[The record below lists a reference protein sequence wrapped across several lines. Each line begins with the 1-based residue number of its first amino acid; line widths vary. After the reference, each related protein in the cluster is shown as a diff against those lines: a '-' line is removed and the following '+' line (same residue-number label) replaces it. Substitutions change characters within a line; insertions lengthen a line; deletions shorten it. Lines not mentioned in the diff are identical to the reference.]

1 MLDTSGLLRWSASG
15 AMALALVA
23 NAHVLNAYA
32 ADPIKV
38 GVVTP
43 LSGAYAPIGKQVR
56 WGAELAVKEIN
67 AAGGV
72 KGRPFELLFED
83 EEANPPVAV
92 RKSEK
97 LLQQDK
103 VDLLTGTVNSGS
115 TLAVGQLAE
124 RNDRILIT
132 TVSYA
137 PTITGAQCSP
147 NVFRVNANAFMQ
159 SNALTAWLAKNV
171 SGKRYFFIG
180 PDYEMGRST
189 IGAFQDD
196 IKRLG
201 GTDVGSTFPPLGAKD
216 FTQYIGQ
223 IRAARPDVIMT
234 ATAGNDTV
242 RLLTQ
247 LKEYGILSDK
257 LTLAGAAGA
266 VTQENI
272 GAMGGAGDGFLS
284 AAGYSTDI
292 DTSANKRFVA
302 AFKKEFQSD
311 PDLFGADTYGL
322 FYLLKQAIEK
332 AGGTDTAKLRAA
344 MEDASWETPQ
354 GSKKIRKGDHQ
365 AVVDMVVVKV
375 KGNDFQ
381 TVGKVAGEEAV
392 GPDKCDRF

>member
-1 MLDTSGLLRWSASG
+1 MERTLFLTRAASIAAALMLAGS
-15 AMALALVA
+15 
-23 NAHVLNAYA
+23 AYA
-32 ADPIKV
+32 AEPVKV

-43 LSGAYAPIGKQVR
+43 LSGTYAPIGKQVR

-67 AAGGV
+67 DLGGV
-72 KGRPFELLFED
+72 NGRPFELLFED

-92 RKSEK
+92 RKAEK

-115 TLAVGQLAE
+115 TLAVGQVAE
-124 RNDRILIT
+124 RNDRILVT

-137 PTITGAQCSP
+137 TSITGSQCSP

-159 SNALTAWLAKNV
+159 STALTSWLTKNV
-171 SGKRYFFIG
+171 AGKRYYFIG

-201 GTDVGSTFPPLGAKD
+201 GTDVGSAYPPLGAKD
-216 FTQYIGQ
+216 YTPYVGQ

-247 LKEYGILSDK
+247 LKEYGLLSDK

-272 GAMGGAGDGFLS
+272 GAMSGAGEGFLS

-292 DTSANKRFVA
+292 DTPANKKFVA
-302 AFKKEFQSD
+302 TFKQANQVD

-322 FYLLKQAIEK
+322 FSLFKQAIEK
-332 AGGTDTAKLRAA
+332 AGSTDTAKLRAA
-344 MEDASWETPQ
+344 MEDASWQTPQ
-354 GSKKIRKGDHQ
+354 GTKKIRKGDHQ
-365 AVVDMVVVKV
+365 AVVEMVVVQV
-375 KGNDFQ
+375 KGNDFR
-381 TVGKVAGEEAV
+381 TVGKVPGEDAV
-392 GPDKCDRF
+392 GPDKCEKF

>member
-1 MLDTSGLLRWSASG
+1 MREKIMLLHLCVPA
-15 AMALALVA
+15 ALAIAFAAQA
-23 NAHVLNAYA
+23 NA

-43 LSGAYAPIGKQVR
+43 LSGTYAQIGKQVR

-92 RKSEK
+92 RKAEK
-97 LLQQDK
+97 LIQQDK

-124 RNDRILIT
+124 RNNRILVT

-137 PTITGAQCSP
+137 PSITGAQCSP

-159 SNALTAWLAKNV
+159 SNALTAWLTKSA

-189 IGAFQDD
+189 ISAFQDD

-201 GTDVGSTFPPLGAKD
+201 GNDVGSTFAPLGAKD
-216 FTQYIGQ
+216 YTQYIGQ

-234 ATAGNDTV
+234 AMAGNDTV

-247 LKEYGILSDK
+247 LKEYGIINEK

-272 GAMGGAGDGFLS
+272 GAMSGAGEGFLS
-284 AAGYSTDI
+284 AAGYAIDI
-292 DTSANKRFVA
+292 DTPANKKFVA

-322 FYLLKQAIEK
+322 FHLFRQAIEK
-332 AGGTDTAKLRAA
+332 AGSTETDKVRAA
-344 MEDASWETPQ
+344 MEDATWETPQ
-354 GSKKIRKGDHQ
+354 GTKTMRKGDHQ

-375 KGNDFQ
+375 KGSDFA
-381 TVGKVAGEEAV
+381 TVGKVPGTEAV
-392 GPDKCDRF
+392 GPDKCERF

>member
-1 MLDTSGLLRWSASG
+1 MKKSITCGST
-15 AMALALVA
+15 ALAALTLAFASNV
-23 NAHVLNAYA
+23 YA

-43 LSGAYAPIGKQVR
+43 LSGSYAPIGKQVR

-72 KGRPFELLFED
+72 NGRPFELLLED

-92 RKSEK
+92 QKSEK

-124 RNDRILIT
+124 RNERILVT

-137 PTITGAQCSP
+137 PSITGAQCNA

-159 SNALTAWLAKNV
+159 SSALTNWLAKNI

-189 IGAFQDD
+189 ISAFQDD

-201 GTDVGSTFPPLGAKD
+201 AIDTGSSFPPLGAKD
-216 FTQYIGQ
+216 FSSYMGQ

-247 LKEYGILSDK
+247 LKEFGILSDK

-266 VTQENI
+266 VTQQNI
-272 GAMGGAGDGFLS
+272 GAMGGAGEGFLS
-284 AAGYSTDI
+284 AAGYSIDI
-292 DTSANKRFVA
+292 DTPANKKFVA
-302 AFKKEFQSD
+302 AFKQSFQSD

-322 FYLLKQAIEK
+322 FYLFKQAIEK
-332 AGGTDTAKLRAA
+332 AGGTDTKKLRAA
-344 MEDASWETPQ
+344 MEDATWDTPQ
-354 GSKKIRKGDHQ
+354 GIKKMRKADHQ
-365 AVVDMVVVKV
+365 AIVDMVVVKV
-375 KGNDFQ
+375 TGNDFK
-381 TVGKVAGEEAV
+381 TVGKVPGADAV
-392 GPDKCDRF
+392 GPDNCKKF

>member
-1 MLDTSGLLRWSASG
+1 MERTLFLTRAGAIAAALMLAGS
-15 AMALALVA
+15 
-23 NAHVLNAYA
+23 AYA
-32 ADPIKV
+32 AEPVKV

-43 LSGAYAPIGKQVR
+43 LSGTYAPIGKQVR

-67 AAGGV
+67 GSGGV
-72 KGRPFELLFED
+72 NGRPFELLFED

-92 RKSEK
+92 RKAEK

-115 TLAVGQLAE
+115 TLAVGQVAE
-124 RNDRILIT
+124 RNDRILVT

-137 PTITGAQCSP
+137 PSITGTQCSP

-159 SNALTAWLAKNV
+159 STALTSWLTKNV
-171 SGKRYFFIG
+171 AGKRYFFIG

-201 GTDVGSTFPPLGAKD
+201 GADVGSAYPPLGAKD
-216 FTQYIGQ
+216 YTPYVGQ

-247 LKEYGILSDK
+247 LKEYGLLSDK

-272 GAMGGAGDGFLS
+272 GAMGGAGEGFLS

-292 DTSANKRFVA
+292 DTPANKTFVA
-302 AFKKEFQSD
+302 TFKQANQVD

-322 FYLLKQAIEK
+322 FSLFKQAIEK
-332 AGGTDTAKLRAA
+332 AGSTETSKLRAA
-344 MEDASWETPQ
+344 MEDASWQTPQ
-354 GSKKIRKGDHQ
+354 GTKKIRKGDHQ
-365 AVVDMVVVKV
+365 AVVDMVVVQV
-375 KGNDFQ
+375 KGNDFR
-381 TVGKVAGEEAV
+381 TVGKVPGEDAV
-392 GPDKCDRF
+392 GPDKCEKF

>member
-1 MLDTSGLLRWSASG
+1 MERTLFLTRAGAIAAALLAG
-15 AMALALVA
+15 G
-23 NAHVLNAYA
+23 AYA
-32 ADPIKV
+32 AEPVKV

-43 LSGAYAPIGKQVR
+43 LSGTYAPIGKQVR

-67 AAGGV
+67 GSDGV
-72 KGRPFELLFED
+72 SGRPFELLFED

-92 RKSEK
+92 RKAEK
-97 LLQQDK
+97 LLQQDR

-115 TLAVGQLAE
+115 TLAVGQVAE
-124 RNDRILIT
+124 RNDRILVT

-137 PTITGAQCSP
+137 PSITGAQCSP

-159 SNALTAWLAKNV
+159 STALTSWLTKNV
-171 SGKRYFFIG
+171 AGKRYFFIG

-201 GTDVGSTFPPLGAKD
+201 GTDVGSAYPPLGAKD
-216 FTQYIGQ
+216 YTPYVGQ

-247 LKEYGILSDK
+247 LKEYGLLSDK

-272 GAMGGAGDGFLS
+272 GAMGGAGEGFLS

-292 DTSANKRFVA
+292 DTPANKKFVA
-302 AFKKEFQSD
+302 TFKQANQVD

-322 FYLLKQAIEK
+322 FHLFKQAIEK
-332 AGGTDTAKLRAA
+332 AGSTDTTKLRAA
-344 MEDASWETPQ
+344 MEDASWQTPQ
-354 GSKKIRKGDHQ
+354 GTKKIRKGDHQ
-365 AVVDMVVVKV
+365 AVVDMVVVQV
-375 KGNDFQ
+375 KGSDFR
-381 TVGKVAGEEAV
+381 TVGKVPGEDAV
-392 GPDKCDRF
+392 GPDKCEKF

>member
-1 MLDTSGLLRWSASG
+1 MSKIATIAKLGVAGAFMLAP
-15 AMALALVA
+15 APAQ
-23 NAHVLNAYA
+23 A

-43 LSGAYAPIGKQVR
+43 LSGTYAPIGKQVR

-72 KGRPFELLFED
+72 NGRPFELLFED

-92 RKSEK
+92 RKAEK

-115 TLAVGQLAE
+115 TLAVGQVAD
-124 RNDRILIT
+124 RNDRILVT

-137 PTITGAQCSP
+137 PSITGAQCSA
-147 NVFRVNANAFMQ
+147 NVFRVNANAYMQ
-159 SNALTAWLAKNV
+159 SNALTSWLIKNAP
-171 SGKRYFFIG
+171 GKRYFFIG

-189 IGAFQDD
+189 ISAFQDD
-196 IKRLG
+196 VKRLG
-201 GTDVGSTFPPLGAKD
+201 GTDVGATFPPLGAKD
-216 FTQYIGQ
+216 FTPYVGQ

-247 LKEYGILSDK
+247 LKEYGILNDK

-266 VTQENI
+266 VTQENL
-272 GAMGGAGDGFLS
+272 GAMGGAGEGFLS

-292 DTSANKRFVA
+292 DTPANKKFVPT
-302 AFKKEFQSD
+302 FKKEFQHD
-311 PDLFGADTYGL
+311 PDLFAADTYGL
-322 FYLLKQAIEK
+322 FYLFKQAIEK
-332 AGGTDTAKLRAA
+332 AGSTDTAKVRTV
-344 MEDASWETPQ
+344 MEDAAWETPQ
-354 GSKKIRKGDHQ
+354 GTKKIRKGDHQ
-365 AVVDMVVVKV
+365 AVVDMVIVKV
-375 KGNDFQ
+375 RGTDFQ
-381 TVGKVAGEEAV
+381 TVGKVPGEEAV
-392 GPDKCDRF
+392 GPDNCQKF

>member
-1 MLDTSGLLRWSASG
+1 MKKTTLCDTTAIAALT
-15 AMALALVA
+15 LALVS
-23 NAHVLNAYA
+23 NVYA

-43 LSGAYAPIGKQVR
+43 LSGSYAPIGKQVR

-72 KGRPFELLFED
+72 NGRPFELLFED

-103 VDLLTGTVNSGS
+103 VDFLTGTVNSGS

-124 RNDRILIT
+124 RNDRILVT

-137 PTITGAQCSP
+137 PSITGAQCNA

-159 SNALTAWLAKNV
+159 SNALTNWLTKNV
-171 SGKRYFFIG
+171 PGKRYFFIG

-189 IGAFQDD
+189 ISAFQKDVA
-196 IKRLG
+196 RLG
-201 GTDVGSTFPPLGAKD
+201 GSDTGSTFPPLGAKD
-216 FTQYIGQ
+216 FSSYIGQ

-242 RLLTQ
+242 RLLTT
-247 LKEYGILSDK
+247 LKEYGILNDK

-272 GAMGGAGDGFLS
+272 AAMAGAGDGFLS
-284 AAGYSTDI
+284 SAGYSTDI
-292 DTSANKRFVA
+292 DTPDNKKFVA
-302 AFKKEFQSD
+302 AFKKEFQAD

-322 FYLLKQAIEK
+322 FFLFKQAIEK
-332 AGGTDTAKLRAA
+332 AGGTTDTAKLRAA
-344 MEDASWETPQ
+344 MEDASWNTPQ
-354 GSKKIRKGDHQ
+354 GKKTMRKGDHQ
-365 AVVDMVVVKV
+365 AVVDMLVVKV
-375 KGNDFQ
+375 TGNDFA
-381 TVGKVAGEEAV
+381 TVGKVPGEEAV
-392 GPDKCDRF
+392 GPDNCDKF

>member
-1 MLDTSGLLRWSASG
+1 MLKPISLAAALTA
-15 AMALALVA
+15 ALACS
-23 NAHVLNAYA
+23 AHAQGA
-32 ADPIKV
+32 IKV

-43 LSGAYAPIGKQVR
+43 LSGTYAPIGKQVR

-72 KGRPFELLFED
+72 AGRKFELLFED

-92 RKSEK
+92 RKAEK

-103 VDLLTGTVNSGS
+103 ADLLTGTVNSGS

-124 RNDRILIT
+124 RNDRILVT

-137 PTITGAQCSP
+137 TSITGAQCSP
-147 NVFRVNANAFMQ
+147 NVFRVNANAFQQ
-159 SNALTAWLAKNV
+159 SAALTAWLTKNV
-171 SGKRYFFIG
+171 PGKKYFFVG

-189 IGAFQDD
+189 ITAFQND

-201 GTDVGSTFPPLGAKD
+201 GADVGSTFPPLGAKD
-216 FTQYIGQ
+216 FSTYLGP
-223 IRAARPDVIMT
+223 IRAAQPDVIIT

-242 RLLTQ
+242 RLLSQ
-247 LKEYGILSDK
+247 FKEYGMLNDK

-272 GAMGGAGDGFLS
+272 GAMGGAGEGFLS
-284 AAGYSTDI
+284 AAGYSADI
-292 DTSANKRFVA
+292 DTPANKAFVA
-302 AFKKEFQSD
+302 AFKKEYQTE

-322 FYLLKQAIEK
+322 FFLFKKAIEK

-344 MEDASWETPQ
+344 MEDMSWDTPQ
-354 GSKKIRKGDHQ
+354 GVKTVRKGDHQ
-365 AVVDMVVVKV
+365 AVVDMVIVKVVK
-375 KGNDFQ
+375 NDFK
-381 TVGKVAGEEAV
+381 TVGRVNGADAV
-392 GPDKCDRF
+392 GPDTCERF

>member
-1 MLDTSGLLRWSASG
+1 MSRKSQLLSFCA
-15 AMALALVA
+15 AVA
-23 NAHVLNAYA
+23 ITA
-32 ADPIKV
+32 AFSTPSQAQSNEPIKV

-43 LSGAYAPIGKQVR
+43 LSGTYAPIGKQVR

-72 KGRPFELLFED
+72 AGRKFELLFED

-124 RNDRILIT
+124 RNNRILVT

-137 PTITGAQCSP
+137 TSITGAQCNP

-159 SNALTAWLAKNV
+159 SNALTAWLTKNV
-171 SGKRYFFIG
+171 SGKRYFFLG

-189 IGAFQDD
+189 ISAFQDD

-201 GTDVGSTFPPLGAKD
+201 AQDVGSTFPPLGAKD
-216 FTQYIGQ
+216 FSQYMGQ

-247 LKEYGILSDK
+247 LKEYGILNNK
-257 LTLAGAAGA
+257 LTMAGAAGA

-272 GAMGGAGDGFLS
+272 AAMSGAGEGFLS
-284 AAGYSTDI
+284 AAGYSIDI
-292 DTSANKRFVA
+292 NTPANKKFVA
-302 AFKKEFQSD
+302 AFKKEFNTD

-322 FYLLKQAIEK
+322 FYLFKQAIEK

-354 GSKKIRKGDHQ
+354 GKKTMRKGDHQ

-381 TVGKVAGEEAV
+381 TVGTVAGDVAV
-392 GPDKCDRF
+392 GPDKCEKF

>member
-1 MLDTSGLLRWSASG
+1 MSRSKPMTRW
-15 AMALALVA
+15 MTTALAFAFAGL
-23 NAHVLNAYA
+23 AHA

-43 LSGAYAPIGKQVR
+43 LSGSYAPIGKQVR
-56 WGAELAVKEIN
+56 LGAELAVKEIN

-72 KGRPFELLFED
+72 NGRPFELLFED
-83 EEANPPVAV
+83 EEANPSVAV
-92 RKSEK
+92 RKAEK

-115 TLAVGQLAE
+115 TLAVGQIAE
-124 RNDRILIT
+124 RNDRILVT

-137 PTITGAQCSP
+137 PSITGAQCSP

-159 SNALTAWLAKNV
+159 SSALTSWLIKNV
-171 SGKRYFFIG
+171 PGKRYFFIG

-189 IGAFQDD
+189 IAAFQAD

-201 GTDVGSTFPPLGAKD
+201 GTDTGSSFPPLGAKD
-216 FTQYIGQ
+216 FTPYIGQ

-247 LKEYGILSDK
+247 LKEYGILASHPH
-257 LTLAGAAGA
+257 LAGAAGA

-272 GAMGGAGDGFLS
+272 GAMAGAAEGFLS
-284 AAGYSTDI
+284 AAGYAIDI
-292 DTSANKRFVA
+292 DTPANKKFVA
-302 AFKKEFQSD
+302 AFKKEFQTE

-322 FYLLKQAIEK
+322 FYLFKQAIEK

-354 GSKKIRKGDHQ
+354 GMKTMRKGDHQ
-365 AVVDMVVVKV
+365 AIVDMVVVQV
-375 KGNDFQ
+375 KGDGFR
-381 TVGKVAGEEAV
+381 TVGRVPGNEAV
-392 GPDKCDRF
+392 GPDNCDRF

>member
-1 MLDTSGLLRWSASG
+1 MERTLFLTRAGAIAAALLAG
-15 AMALALVA
+15 G
-23 NAHVLNAYA
+23 AYA
-32 ADPIKV
+32 AEPVKV

-43 LSGAYAPIGKQVR
+43 LSGTYAPIGKQVR

-67 AAGGV
+67 GSGGV
-72 KGRPFELLFED
+72 SGRPFELLFED

-92 RKSEK
+92 RKAEK

-115 TLAVGQLAE
+115 TLAVGQVAE
-124 RNDRILIT
+124 RNDRILVT

-137 PTITGAQCSP
+137 PSITGAQCSP

-159 SNALTAWLAKNV
+159 STALTSWLTKNV
-171 SGKRYFFIG
+171 AGKRYFFIG

-201 GTDVGSTFPPLGAKD
+201 GTDVGSAYPPLGAKD
-216 FTQYIGQ
+216 YTPYVGQ

-247 LKEYGILSDK
+247 LKEYGLLSDK

-272 GAMGGAGDGFLS
+272 GAMGGAGEGFLS

-292 DTSANKRFVA
+292 DTPANKKFVA
-302 AFKKEFQSD
+302 TFKQANQVD

-322 FYLLKQAIEK
+322 FYLFKQAIEK
-332 AGGTDTAKLRAA
+332 AGSTDTTKLRAA
-344 MEDASWETPQ
+344 MEDASWQTPQ
-354 GSKKIRKGDHQ
+354 GTKKIRKGDHQ
-365 AVVDMVVVKV
+365 AVVDMVVVQV
-375 KGNDFQ
+375 KGSDFR
-381 TVGKVAGEEAV
+381 TVGKVRGEDAV
-392 GPDKCDRF
+392 GPDKCEKF

>member
-1 MLDTSGLLRWSASG
+1 MSKPAIVILG
-15 AMALALVA
+15 AVGAFLAQVA
-23 NAHVLNAYA
+23 AVQA
-32 ADPIKV
+32 ADPIRI

-43 LSGAYAPIGKQVR
+43 LSGSYAPIGKQVR

-72 KGRPFELLFED
+72 NGRPFELLFED

-92 RKSEK
+92 RKAEK
-97 LLQQDK
+97 LLQQDR

-115 TLAVGQLAE
+115 TLAVGQVAD
-124 RNDRILIT
+124 RNNRILVT

-137 PTITGAQCSP
+137 PSITGSQCNQ

-159 SNALTAWLAKNV
+159 STALTAWLIKNIP
-171 SGKRYFFIG
+171 GKRYFFIG

-201 GTDVGSTFPPLGAKD
+201 GTDVGSTYPPLGAKD
-216 FTQYIGQ
+216 FTPYVGQ

-272 GAMGGAGDGFLS
+272 GAMGGAAEGFLS
-284 AAGYSTDI
+284 AAGYAADI
-292 DTSANKRFVA
+292 DSPANRRFVA
-302 AFKKEFQSD
+302 AFKSDFHSD

-322 FYLLKQAIEK
+322 FFLLKQAIEK
-332 AGGTDTAKLRAA
+332 AGSTDPAKLRPA
-344 MEDASWETPQ
+344 MENASWQTPQ
-354 GSKKIRKGDHQ
+354 GTKTIRKEDHQ
-365 AVVDMVVVKV
+365 AVLDMFVVKV
-375 KGNDFQ
+375 KGEDFQ
-381 TVGKVAGEEAV
+381 TIGKVAGADAV
-392 GPDKCDRF
+392 GSDKCSKF

>member
-1 MLDTSGLLRWSASG
+1 MLTKSTLSSG
-15 AMALALVA
+15 AIVVLGLGLG
-23 NAHVLNAYA
+23 LNAQA

-43 LSGAYAPIGKQVR
+43 LSGSYAPIGKQVR

-67 AAGGV
+67 ATGGV
-72 KGRPFELLFED
+72 QGRPFELLFED

-115 TLAVGQLAE
+115 TLAVGQVAE
-124 RNDRILIT
+124 RNNRILVT

-137 PTITGAQCSP
+137 PSITGAQCNP

-159 SNALTAWLAKNV
+159 SNALTSWLAKNV

-180 PDYEMGRST
+180 PDYEMGRSS
-189 IGAFQDD
+189 ISAFQDD

-201 GTDVGSTFPPLGAKD
+201 GTDAGSAFPPLGAKD
-216 FTQYIGQ
+216 FTPYVGQ
-223 IRAARPDVIMT
+223 IRSARPDVIMT

-247 LKEYGILSDK
+247 LKEYGILSNK
-257 LTLAGAAGA
+257 LTLAGSAGA

-272 GAMGGAGDGFLS
+272 GAMGGAGEGFLS
-284 AAGYSTDI
+284 AAGYSIDI
-292 DTSANKRFVA
+292 DTPANKKFVA

-311 PDLFGADTYGL
+311 PDLFAADTYGL
-322 FYLLKQAIEK
+322 FYLLKLAIEK
-332 AGGTDTAKLRAA
+332 AGSTDEQKLRSA
-344 MEDASWETPQ
+344 MEDATWETPQ
-354 GSKKIRKGDHQ
+354 GTKKMRKGDHQ
-365 AVVDMVVVKV
+365 AIVDMVVVKV
-375 KGNDFQ
+375 TGNDFQ
-381 TVGKVAGEEAV
+381 TVGKVAGDEAV
-392 GPDKCDRF
+392 GPDKCEKF

>member
-1 MLDTSGLLRWSASG
+1 MNRTIICSTT
-15 AMALALVA
+15 ALAAISLAFVST
-23 NAHVLNAYA
+23 VYA

-43 LSGAYAPIGKQVR
+43 LSGSYAPIGKQVR

-72 KGRPFELLFED
+72 NGRPFELLFED
-83 EEANPPVAV
+83 EEANPPIAV

-103 VDLLTGTVNSGS
+103 VDFLTGTVNSGS

-124 RNDRILIT
+124 RNDRILVT

-137 PTITGAQCSP
+137 PSITGAQCNA

-159 SNALTAWLAKNV
+159 SNALTNWLAKNV
-171 SGKRYFFIG
+171 PGKRYFFIG

-189 IGAFQDD
+189 ISEFQKDVV
-196 IKRLG
+196 RLG
-201 GTDVGSTFPPLGAKD
+201 GNDTGSTFPPLGAKD
-216 FTQYIGQ
+216 FSSYIGQ

-242 RLLTQ
+242 RLLTT
-247 LKEYGILSDK
+247 LKEYGILTDK

-272 GAMGGAGDGFLS
+272 AAMGGAGDGFLS

-292 DTSANKRFVA
+292 DTPTNRKFLE
-302 AFKKEFQSD
+302 AFRKDFKTD
-311 PDLFGADTYGL
+311 PDLFGADTYSL
-322 FYLLKQAIEK
+322 FFLFKQAIEK
-332 AGGTDTAKLRAA
+332 AGGTKDTAKLRAA
-344 MEDASWETPQ
+344 MEDATWDTPQ
-354 GSKKIRKGDHQ
+354 GKKKIRKGDHQ
-365 AVVDMVVVKV
+365 AIVDMVVVKV
-375 KGNDFQ
+375 KGNDFT
-381 TVGKVAGEEAV
+381 TVGKVPGEEAV
-392 GPDKCDRF
+392 GPDNCDKF

>member
-1 MLDTSGLLRWSASG
+1 
-15 AMALALVA
+15 
-23 NAHVLNAYA
+23 
-32 ADPIKV
+32 
-38 GVVTP
+38 
-43 LSGAYAPIGKQVR
+43 VR

-72 KGRPFELLFED
+72 NGRHFELLFED

-124 RNDRILIT
+124 RNGRILVT

-137 PTITGAQCSP
+137 PSITGAQCSP

-159 SNALTAWLAKNV
+159 SNALTAWLTKNA

-189 IGAFQDD
+189 ISAFQDD

-201 GTDVGSTFPPLGAKD
+201 GTDVGATFPPLGAKD
-216 FTQYIGQ
+216 FTPYVGQ

-247 LKEYGILSDK
+247 LKEYGILNEK

-272 GAMGGAGDGFLS
+272 GAMGGAGEGFLS

-292 DTSANKRFVA
+292 DTPANKKFVA
-302 AFKKEFQSD
+302 AFKKDFQND

-322 FYLLKQAIEK
+322 FYLFKQAIEK
-332 AGGTDTAKLRAA
+332 AGSTDTDKLRAA
-344 MEDASWETPQ
+344 MEDATWETPQ
-354 GSKKIRKGDHQ
+354 GTKKMRKGDHQ

-381 TVGKVAGEEAV
+381 TVGKVAGPEAV
-392 GPDKCDRF
+392 GPDKCDKF